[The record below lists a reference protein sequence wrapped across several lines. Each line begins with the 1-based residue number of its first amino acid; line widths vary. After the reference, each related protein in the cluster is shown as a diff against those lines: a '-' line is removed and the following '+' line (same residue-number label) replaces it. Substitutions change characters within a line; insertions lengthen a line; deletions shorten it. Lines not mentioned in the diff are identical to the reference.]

1 MIDREKVI
9 QELNDS
15 LKNLHCGFVDCVGD
29 VYAVSEETIK
39 NIIDLLKEQ
48 EAVKPIRDDGIYRC
62 GNCKQVCVG
71 YEVEFTHR
79 IIKVENYCHKCGKA
93 VKWAAPTAGTN
104 NIPLKW

>member
-48 EAVKPIRDDGIYRC
+48 KTTFKKDGHHIRCLRC
-62 GNCKQVCVG
+62 GEYWCDKDKEGNPFPMNFCPNCGKQV
-71 YEVEFTHR
+71 
-79 IIKVENYCHKCGKA
+79 
-93 VKWAAPTAGTN
+93 KWE
-104 NIPLKW
+104 